1 MCRVLK
7 IKYSSYYD
15 WLSRDISEQQIHRN
29 HCELLVKAAH
39 SESKE
44 RYGHERLHAK
54 LADQGHDIS
63 LYMIRRIKEVN
74 RPEYIGE

>member
-7 IKYSSYYD
+7 IKHSSYYD

-39 SESKE
+39 SETHE
-44 RYGHERLHAK
+44 RYGVERLHAHLSEHGQK
-54 LADQGHDIS
+54 HQRGIQHQMPSPQTL
-63 LYMIRRIKEVN
+63 
-74 RPEYIGE
+74 